1 MMMHRCIDDFH
12 LEQKQQQ
19 QHEGR
24 TGLPFC
30 HLHSQDHHDGDL
42 KTGMVIIMVIM
53 AKAEQ
58 EGSI

>member
-19 QHEGR
+19 QHEEG
-24 TGLPFC
+24 TGLPPC
-30 HLHSQDHHDGDL
+30 HFQDHHDGDL
-42 KTGMVIIMVIM
+42 KIGMVIIMVIM
-53 AKAEQ
+53 AQAEQ